1 MNNKIDATIEITLK
15 TKNKFEIDKK
25 TNKIR
30 LDRVLYSAMNYP
42 AEYGYIENTLSKD
55 GDPLDILVITS
66 EPTFPGCIV
75 PTRVI
80 GYLELIDNGFQDYK
94 LISVVDVDPRY
105 DEINEL
111 NDLSSFTLAEI
122 RDFFKNYKKLQGI
135 EVIVKEYHNKE
146 KALELIEESKER
158 YKQAQKYENIN
169 IVAMK
174 IKMLNSDDL
183 VKGLCNIKFNN
194 DYEMKDIK
202 IIDNGKLCK
211 VCLETEMFGSIIFD
225 HELINTIEKTIL
237 DEYKKIKQKN

>member
-75 PTRVI
+75 PTRII

-111 NDLSSFTLAEI
+111 NDLSAFTLAEI

-135 EVIVKEYHNKE
+135 EVIVKEYHNK
-146 KALELIEESKER
+146 KRALELIEESKER
-158 YKQAQKYENIN
+158 YKQSKKYENIS
-169 IVAMK
+169 IISMK
-174 IKMLNSDDL
+174 IKMLNSNDAI
-183 VKGLCNIKFNN
+183 KGLCNIKFNN
-194 DYEMKDIK
+194 NYEIYDIK
-202 IIDNGKLCK
+202 VLDNEKTVKIL
-211 VCLETEMFGSIIFD
+211 LTTEMFGNIIFD
-225 HELINTIEKTIL
+225 HELIDTIKNTILE
-237 DEYKKIKQKN
+237 EYKKIKLKN